1 MSDVTASIPADEVRR
16 WVAFDQHKFSIVASV
31 LPPDGG
37 TPEVCRIET
46 TERAIRRFVDKL
58 DGPEGLSVCYEAGPG
73 GFALWR
79 LLTKLGVACD
89 VVAPSLI
96 PVRAGDRVKTDRRDA
111 KKLVSLY
118 RAGLLRFVHPPT
130 AELEG
135 LRDLLR
141 ARDDLRS
148 ARLAARDRVLKQ
160 LLRHG
165 RIYREGKTAW
175 TKQHRLWVARQ
186 KLDDPL
192 AREALEQLLIHVDG
206 VERQLDLLDARLAE
220 IARSERWAG
229 QVEIL
234 TRFRGIATLTALGL
248 IAEIGDFHRFSHP
261 RELASWLG
269 ITPSEYSSGD
279 QQHRGHI
286 TLSGNRHA
294 RRLLIEAAW
303 HYRHAP
309 RRPTTGPEPDERA
322 WRAQVRLHHRH
333 RHLTDHGKR
342 STVANVA
349 VARELT
355 GFLWAAMTGQPLRI
369 TDTAASSP
377 STTDQLK
384 EAAA

>member
-1 MSDVTASIPADEVRR
+1 MPDVTPCLHPGQVRR
-16 WVAFDQHKFSIVASV
+16 WVALDQHKFSIVAAV

-46 TERAIRRFVDKL
+46 TEKAIRRFIAKQ
-58 DGPEGLSVCYEAGPG
+58 GGSEGLSVCYEAGPG

-79 LLTKLGVACD
+79 LLASMGVACD

-111 KKLVSLY
+111 KKLVALY
-118 RAGLLRFVHPPT
+118 RAAMLRFVHPPT
-130 AELEG
+130 PELEG

-141 ARDDLRS
+141 ARDDLRL
-148 ARLAARDRVLKQ
+148 ARMAARNRVLKQ

-165 RIYREGKTAW
+165 RIYREGKRAW
-175 TKQHRLWVARQ
+175 TQMHRRWLSRQ
-186 KLDDPL
+186 RLDDPL
-192 AREALEQLLIHVDG
+192 AQQALEQLLTHLDG
-206 VERQLDLLDARLAE
+206 IERQLDLLDARLVE
-220 IARSERWAG
+220 IAAGERWRG

-234 TRFRGIATLTALGL
+234 TRFRGISTLTALGL
-248 IAEIGDFHRFSHP
+248 IAEIGDFVRFSHP

-303 HYRHAP
+303 HYRHPP
-309 RRPTTGPEPDERA
+309 RRPTSGPQPDERA
-322 WRAQVRLHHRH
+322 WQAQVRLHHRH
-333 RHLTDHGKR
+333 RHLTEHGKR
-342 STVANVA
+342 TTVANVA
-349 VARELT
+349 VARELA
-355 GFLWAAMTGQPLRI
+355 GFLWAAVTDQPLRR
-369 TDTAASSP
+369 TDPAPTH
-377 STTDQLK
+377 DQRQELS
-384 EAAA
+384 A